1 MKPSSPR
8 EALSR
13 TAFVLALLSL
23 ATVSLRAPAWAST
36 LALQGYYADFML
48 TLNGPVQTVVAGSRF
63 ATDAIVRSL
72 GPDTAKHTTVTVRG
86 DDDLRLLE
94 GNGCFTVSIQ
104 SLRCELP
111 EIAPGG
117 QIVRR
122 VMIDSDQDARGFRV
136 ISGLVASELLPSP
149 NYPGLEVDA
158 IAVQLQGDHAA
169 GIVVANERPQIDSE
183 HRLTWTFI
191 VDNHGPSSL
200 LSGRLVLQAEP
211 GSVLTCRDFGR
222 ARCES
227 NPNGTIYLPVD
238 GRLEIDVTVP
248 SIESRIGAT
257 YIAMTL
263 YRDEGNDDGGRPSM
277 ASAAFSI
284 DVFSDSFGD

>member
-1 MKPSSPR
+1 MKWSSPR

-23 ATVSLRAPAWAST
+23 AVVSLRAPAWAST

-48 TLNGPVQTVVAGSRF
+48 TLNAPVQTVVAGSRF

-72 GPDTAKHTTVTVRG
+72 GPDTAEYTTVTVRG
-86 DDDLRLLE
+86 DDDLLLLE
-94 GNGCFTVSIQ
+94 GNGCLTVSTQ
-104 SLRCELP
+104 SLRCGLP
-111 EIAPGG
+111 EMAPGG

-122 VMIDSDQDARGFRV
+122 VMVDSHQDARGFRV

-169 GIVVANERPQIDSE
+169 GIAVVDERPQVDSE
-183 HRLTWTFI
+183 QRLTWTFI
-191 VDNHGPSSL
+191 VDNLGPSSL
-200 LSGRLVLQAEP
+200 LSGRLQLVAEP
-211 GSVLTCRDFGR
+211 DSIRTCRAFGR
-222 ARCES
+222 ARCAT
-227 NPNGTIYLPVD
+227 NANGTIYLPVD
-238 GRLEIDVTVP
+238 GSLEIDVTVP
-248 SIESRIGAT
+248 GINPRIGAT

-263 YRDEGNDDGGRPSM
+263 LRDEGNDDGGRPSM
-277 ASAAFSI
+277 ASAAYSF